1 MSGMNFA
8 QMQRRIEALE
18 AERGAVLR
26 FGTIVGVDE
35 TSGSARVQLE
45 DADKMVSY
53 PLRVL
58 QSRTLK
64 DQHQEMPDLGE
75 HVACVFSGQG
85 FEQGLMLGAVYSD
98 ADACP
103 GLPPHIWY
111 RKFADGTVLQYD
123 REEHKLFGIVKGE
136 VDMTVEK
143 DVQLR
148 VLQKLML
155 DADDDV
161 TVRSGKTVTIEGAVS
176 IILRTPSLIIQG
188 LLGKV
193 CSAMMTATFRL
204 FGLMEHSGNYSQQGN
219 HQLSGDVNA
228 GGSVMDSG
236 GNTNHH
242 SH

>member
-1 MSGMNFA
+1 MMDFA
-8 QMQRRIEALE
+8 QMQRRIAALE

-35 TSGSARVQLE
+35 QAGSARVQLE
-45 DADKMVSY
+45 DANKMVSY

-58 QSRTLK
+58 QRRTLK

-75 HVACVFSGQG
+75 HVACIFSGQG

-103 GLPPHIWY
+103 GLPPHVWY
-111 RKFADGTVLQYD
+111 RKFADGTVVMYD
-123 REEHKLFGIVKGE
+123 REEHKLTGAVKGE
-136 VDMTVEK
+136 ADLTVEK
-143 DVQLR
+143 DANLK
-148 VLQKLML
+148 VLQKLTL
-155 DADDDV
+155 DADDDIL
-161 TVRSGKTVTIEGAVS
+161 VRSGKTVTIEGAAA
-176 IILRTPSLIIQG
+176 IILRTPRLLIQG

-204 FGLMEHSGNYSQQGN
+204 FGLLEHSGNYSQQGS
-219 HQLSGDVNA
+219 HSLSGDVNA
-228 GGSVMDSG
+228 GGSVIDSG